1 MQLLS
6 CVQLFATPNANILE
20 FIPPHVFC
28 NILMQKFILS
38 LQSLLFSYNME
49 NNFTQIMLFPL
60 SKNFPMLVSKNI
72 QWKRK
77 INQIEGYTY

>member
-1 MQLLS
+1 
-6 CVQLFATPNANILE
+6 
-20 FIPPHVFC
+20 
-28 NILMQKFILS
+28 MQKFILS

-60 SKNFPMLVSKNI
+60 SKNFPMLVSKTI